1 MSEREKTRLV
11 HVSRARPMGLVGTVN
26 PPVVRCSTVLYRDI
40 ATRKEV
46 RARREQ
52 GERLFM
58 YGASGTPTAFALE
71 DAITEI
77 EGGERS
83 VLLPTGLAAIAH
95 VFLSLLRPG
104 DHVLLGETVYGPARA
119 IALNYLGPRGIASEF
134 DPGGGK
140 R

>member
-1 MSEREKTRLV
+1 MGEREKTRLV
-11 HVSRARPMGLVGTVN
+11 RVSRGKAHGDVGTVN

-40 ATRKEV
+40 ATRRDV

-71 DAITEI
+71 DAISEI
-77 EGGERS
+77 EGGVRS

-104 DHVLLGETVYGPARA
+104 DHVLLAETGVRASAGHCRQFSRQARDCLR
-119 IALNYLGPRGIASEF
+119 ILCR
-134 DPGGGK
+134 
-140 R
+140 